1 MSSVQL
7 SEVFRHLKLFID
19 SLPQEQHNEPLSAA
33 TRGFNYDLFK
43 TLTPR
48 CFDLYLEGTSHLKHQ
63 LLANFEG
70 VNNSIHNKC
79 KTLSPGDSRITI
91 PNYHQYLRIPNI
103 AQHHTTFRLPTNHQH
118 MFNTLRPQPQ
128 ASTSTSHNTQPPRMP
143 TEVFF
148 IRPQLQ
154 PQHQSSTQ
162 PQQSISPLLQSIIS
176 KPSQDSSSSPPT
188 SPTSNNQAQEE
199 QEEEEII
206 VEQHQPSCHT
216 DTCLLSSTTSSTGSD
231 PTLSKPTDF
240 NQTTKNKNSSTP

>member
-79 KTLSPGDSRITI
+79 KTFSPGDSRITI

-103 AQHHTTFRLPTNHQH
+103 AQHQTTFRLPTNHQH
-118 MFNTLRPQPQ
+118 IFNTLRPQPQ
-128 ASTSTSHNTQPPRMP
+128 ASTSTSNNTPPPRMP
-143 TEVFF
+143 TEVYF

-154 PQHQSSTQ
+154 PNTQLQQPASPQ
-162 PQQSISPLLQSIIS
+162 PQSTVS
-176 KPSQDSSSSPPT
+176 KQSQDSSNSPPI
-188 SPTSNNQAQEE
+188 SPTSISQDQV
-199 QEEEEII
+199 QEEEKEII

>member
-103 AQHHTTFRLPTNHQH
+103 AQHQPTFRLPANHQH
-118 MFNTLRPQPQ
+118 IFNTLRPQPQ
-128 ASTSTSHNTQPPRMP
+128 ASTSASHNTQPPRMP

-154 PQHQSSTQ
+154 PQLQSNTQ

-176 KPSQDSSSSPPT
+176 KPSQDTSNSPPI
-188 SPTSNNQAQEE
+188 SPSTNNQEE
-199 QEEEEII
+199 AQEEEEII
-206 VEQHQPSCHT
+206 VDQHQPSCHT

>member
-79 KTLSPGDSRITI
+79 KTFSPGDSRITI

-103 AQHHTTFRLPTNHQH
+103 AQHQTTFRLPTNQQH
-118 MFNTLRPQPQ
+118 LFNTLRPQPQ
-128 ASTSTSHNTQPPRMP
+128 AFDWCVWLNVLYVDRLSRLSCDPGRHHAERHSCALF
-143 TEVFF
+143 EG
-148 IRPQLQ
+148 
-154 PQHQSSTQ
+154 
-162 PQQSISPLLQSIIS
+162 PL
-176 KPSQDSSSSPPT
+176 
-188 SPTSNNQAQEE
+188 
-199 QEEEEII
+199 
-206 VEQHQPSCHT
+206 
-216 DTCLLSSTTSSTGSD
+216 
-231 PTLSKPTDF
+231 
-240 NQTTKNKNSSTP
+240 

>member
-91 PNYHQYLRIPNI
+91 PNYHQYLRIHNI
-103 AQHHTTFRLPTNHQH
+103 AQHQTTFRLPTNHQH
-118 MFNTLRPQPQ
+118 ILNTLRPQPQ

-143 TEVFF
+143 TEVYF

-154 PQHQSSTQ
+154 PSAQ
-162 PQQSISPLLQSIIS
+162 PQQSISPLLQSIVS
-176 KPSQDSSSSPPT
+176 KPSQDSSNSPPI
-188 SPTSNNQAQEE
+188 SPTSNSQHQVQEE
-199 QEEEEII
+199 EEEEII

-216 DTCLLSSTTSSTGSD
+216 DTCLLSSTTSLTGSD